1 MFCFTKKNTFF
12 IPLDEFR
19 DVMYELFA
27 DVAGFDVDFDAF
39 DGIGFDGVTT
49 DEVHKRLGN
58 HLGVEITSF
67 HTDHADYTG
76 VWVVYKPKGLSDD
89 RKDAILCKAFDWFGE
104 HFEGEELYNILQ
116 NHLEMDDE
124 EIADAGFDLVEML
137 RARGEIE

>member
-1 MFCFTKKNTFF
+1 MFDFTKKNCFF
-12 IPLDEFR
+12 IPLDDFR
-19 DVMYELFA
+19 NVMNELFA
-27 DVAGFDVDFDAF
+27 DIAAFDVDFDAF

-49 DEVHKRLGN
+49 DEIHKRLGDR
-58 HLGVEITSF
+58 LDVEIISI

-89 RKDAILCKAFDWFGE
+89 RKDAILYKAFDWFCE
-104 HFEGEELYNILQ
+104 HFEGEDLYNILQ